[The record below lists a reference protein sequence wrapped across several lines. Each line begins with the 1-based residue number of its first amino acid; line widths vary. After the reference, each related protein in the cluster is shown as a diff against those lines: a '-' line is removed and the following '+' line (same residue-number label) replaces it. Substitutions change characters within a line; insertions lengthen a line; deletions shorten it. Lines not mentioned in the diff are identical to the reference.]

1 MVTGRAVLEPEVG
14 DGLVWTWSS
23 TAEAAEHG
31 LPGEQLE
38 ALVDV
43 VRATEEADV
52 ACVLKGQDD
61 GSWSVSLRSRG
72 ATDLARVAMAL
83 GGGGP
88 PGRRPATPRPVD
100 RETDACARPARG
112 ARPPRA

>member
-1 MVTGRAVLEPEVG
+1 MLEADVG
-14 DGLVWTWSS
+14 AGLVWTWSS

-43 VRATEEADV
+43 VRSTEEADV

-61 GSWSVSLRSRG
+61 GSWSVSMRSRG
-72 ATDLARVAMAL
+72 ATDLTRVAMDL
-83 GGGGP
+83 GGGGHRAAA
-88 PGRRPATPRPVD
+88 GYSSSLDLAATV
-100 RETDACARPARG
+100 EQLRG
-112 ARPPRA
+112 ALVR